1 MTAIYQPSRDQ
12 RALADSFIDSLAP
25 LLPVER
31 LHPSVD
37 EDAATWASLDSLGL
51 FEIGV
56 SEDAGGLGL
65 GAVEEALVVTA
76 LGRCLASPSVLAT
89 LGAAHAR
96 YTSPEAR
103 PRRVF
108 AAFDGVAVDC
118 PASAAVLLRDSESAG
133 VFATASIGAAQDP
146 SHWLSDLAPIETG
159 EQLGSF
165 DAVGLRR
172 LRLIEA
178 AALAGLADGACAM
191 AVGYAQVREQF
202 GRAIGSYQAVKHF
215 CANMAIAAQSAGDL
229 VTFAAVAIDNG
240 HADAAEQVEAA
251 WIAAA
256 QAALG
261 NAATN
266 IQIHG
271 GIGFSD
277 EADPHL
283 FIKRARLLVAAGGG
297 IEKALERLADRDA
310 LSATV

>member
-12 RALADSFIDSLAP
+12 RSLADSFIDSLAP

-31 LHPSVD
+31 LHRGAD
-37 EDAATWASLDSLGL
+37 EDSATWAALDALGL
-51 FEIGV
+51 FDMGV

-65 GAVEEALVVTA
+65 GAAEEALVVTA
-76 LGRCLASPSVLAT
+76 LGRCLASPSLFAT

-96 YTSPEAR
+96 YAQSR

-108 AAFDGVAVDC
+108 AAFDDVAADC
-118 PASAAVLLRDSESAG
+118 PIGSPVLLRDSESAG
-133 VFATASIGAAQDP
+133 VFVTASVGAAQDAT
-146 SHWLSDLAPIETG
+146 HWLSVLAPVETG
-159 EQLGSF
+159 PQLGSF
-165 DAVGLRR
+165 DAAGLLR

-178 AALAGLADGACAM
+178 AALAGLADGACAL

-229 VTFAAVAIDNG
+229 VTFAAVAVDNRR
-240 HADAAEQVEAA
+240 ADAGAQVEAA

-256 QAALG
+256 QAALA

-297 IEKALERLADRDA
+297 IEKALERIANRDA
-310 LSATV
+310 LPAAI

>member
-12 RALADSFIDSLAP
+12 RSLADSFIDSLAP

-31 LHPSVD
+31 LHRSVD
-37 EDAATWASLDSLGL
+37 EDAATWAALDALGL
-51 FEIGV
+51 FDMGV

-89 LGAAHAR
+89 LGAAHAS
-96 YTSPEAR
+96 YTGAR

-108 AAFDGVAVDC
+108 AAFDGFAVDC
-118 PASAAVLLRDSESAG
+118 PAGAPVLLRSG
-133 VFATASIGAAQDP
+133 VFATASIGVAQDAT
-146 SHWLSDLAPIETG
+146 HWLSDLAPVETG

-165 DAVGLRR
+165 DAAGLLR

-178 AALAGLADGACAM
+178 AALAGLADGACAL
-191 AVGYAQVREQF
+191 AVSYAQVREQF

-240 HADAAEQVEAA
+240 RPDAPAQVEAA

-266 IQIHG
+266 IQVHG

-283 FIKRARLLVAAGGG
+283 FIKRARLLVAVGGG
-297 IEKALERLADRDA
+297 VEKALERIADRDA
-310 LSATV
+310 LPATI

>member
-1 MTAIYQPSRDQ
+1 MTAIYQPGREQ
-12 RALADSFIDSLAP
+12 RALANSFIDSLAP

-31 LHPSVD
+31 LHRSVD
-37 EDAATWASLDSLGL
+37 EDAATWAALDALGL
-51 FEIGV
+51 FEMSV
-56 SEDAGGLGL
+56 PEEAGGLGL
-65 GAVEEALVVTA
+65 GAVEEALVVIA

-89 LGAAHAR
+89 LEAGHAR
-96 YTSPEAR
+96 YASPAAR

-108 AAFDGVAVDC
+108 TAFAGIAVDC
-118 PASAAVLLRDSESAG
+118 PASAAVLLRDSESVG
-133 VFATASIGAAQDP
+133 VFATRSVDTPQQAR
-146 SHWLSDLAPIETG
+146 HWLSELAPVETG
-159 EQLGSF
+159 AQLGSF
-165 DAVGLRR
+165 DTAGLLR

-178 AALAGLADGACAM
+178 AALVGLADGACELA
-191 AVGYAQVREQF
+191 ASYAQVREQF

-229 VTFAAVAIDNG
+229 VTFAAVAVDNG
-240 HADAAEQVEAA
+240 RADAPAQVEAA

-283 FIKRARLLVAAGGG
+283 YVKRARLLVAAGGG
-297 IEKALERLADRDA
+297 IEKALERIADRDTLLA
-310 LSATV
+310 AF

>member
-31 LHPSVD
+31 LHRNVD
-37 EDAATWASLDSLGL
+37 EDAATWAALDALGL
-51 FEIGV
+51 FEMAV
-56 SEDAGGLGL
+56 DEDSGGLGL
-65 GAVEEALVVTA
+65 GAVEEVLVVTA

-89 LGAAHAR
+89 LGAAHAN
-96 YTSPEAR
+96 YAGER

-108 AAFDGVAVDC
+108 TAFDGFAADC
-118 PASAAVLLRDSESAG
+118 PSGAAVLLRNNEATG
-133 VFATASIGAAQDP
+133 AFVTASIGAAQNAN
-146 SHWLSDLAPIETG
+146 HWLSDLAPVETG
-159 EQLGSF
+159 EQLGRF
-165 DAVGLRR
+165 DAAGLLR

-229 VTFAAVAIDNG
+229 VTFAAVALDNDRT
-240 HADAAEQVEAA
+240 DAAAQVEAA
-251 WIAAA
+251 WIATA
-256 QAALG
+256 QAALD
-261 NAATN
+261 NAATS
-266 IQIHG
+266 IQVHG

-297 IEKALERLADRDA
+297 IEAALERIADRDA
-310 LSATV
+310 FPAAI

>member
-12 RALADSFIDSLAP
+12 RALADSFVDSIAP

-31 LHPSVD
+31 LHRNVD
-37 EDAATWASLDSLGL
+37 EDAATWASLDALGL
-51 FEIGV
+51 FDMGV
-56 SEDAGGLGL
+56 REDAGGLGL
-65 GAVEEALVVTA
+65 GAVEEALVVIA

-89 LGAAHAR
+89 LGAAHAT
-96 YTSPEAR
+96 YADAR
-103 PRRVF
+103 PGRVF
-108 AAFDGVAVDC
+108 AAFDGFAVDC
-118 PASAAVLLRDSESAG
+118 PPGAPVLLRSG
-133 VFATASIGAAQDP
+133 VFTTASIGAVQDAA
-146 SHWLSDLAPIETG
+146 HWLSDLAPVETG
-159 EQLGSF
+159 TRLGSF
-165 DAVGLRR
+165 DAAGLLR

-178 AALAGLADGACAM
+178 AALAGLADGACAL
-191 AVGYAQVREQF
+191 AVSYSQVREQF
-202 GRAIGSYQAVKHF
+202 DRPIGSYQAVKHF

-229 VTFAAVAIDNG
+229 VTFAAVAVDNG
-240 HADAAEQVEAA
+240 RADAAAQVEAA

-283 FIKRARLLVAAGGG
+283 YIKRARLLVAVGGG
-297 IEKALERLADRDA
+297 IEAALERIADRGA
-310 LSATV
+310 LPVAI

>member
-12 RALADSFIDSLAP
+12 RALADSFIDSLTP
-25 LLPVER
+25 LLPIER
-31 LHPSVD
+31 LHRSVD
-37 EDAATWASLDSLGL
+37 EDAATWSALDALGL
-51 FEIGV
+51 FDMGV
-56 SEDAGGLGL
+56 PENAGGLGL

-89 LGAAHAR
+89 LGAAHANF
-96 YTSPEAR
+96 TAAR
-103 PRRVF
+103 PIRVF
-108 AAFDGVAVDC
+108 AAFDGFAADC
-118 PASAAVLLRDSESAG
+118 PTGAAILLRNRESAG
-133 VFATASIGAAQDP
+133 VFATASIGEPQDAT
-146 SHWLSDLAPIETG
+146 HWLSDLAPIETAA
-159 EQLGSF
+159 QLGSF
-165 DAVGLRR
+165 NAAGLLR

-178 AALAGLADGACAM
+178 AALAGLADAACAM

-240 HADAAEQVEAA
+240 RPDAFAQVEAA

-266 IQIHG
+266 IQVHG

-277 EADPHL
+277 EADAHL
-283 FIKRARLLVAAGGG
+283 FIKRARLLAAAGGG
-297 IEKALERLADRDA
+297 IERAVERIADHDA
-310 LSATV
+310 LPSTI

>member
-1 MTAIYQPSRDQ
+1 MTAIYQPGRDQ

-25 LLPVER
+25 LLPIER
-31 LHPSVD
+31 LHRSVD
-37 EDAATWASLDSLGL
+37 EDAATWAALDALGL
-51 FEIGV
+51 FEMAV
-56 SEDAGGLGL
+56 NEDAGGLGL
-65 GAVEEALVVTA
+65 GAVEEVLVVTA

-89 LGAAHAR
+89 LAAAHAR
-96 YTSPEAR
+96 YAGER

-108 AAFDGVAVDC
+108 AAFDGFAADC
-118 PASAAVLLRDSESAG
+118 PSGAPVLLRDGETNG
-133 VFATASIGAAQDP
+133 IFATASIGTAQDTT
-146 SHWLSDLAPIETG
+146 HWLSDLAPVETG
-159 EQLGSF
+159 EQLGRF
-165 DAVGLRR
+165 DAAAALR

-229 VTFAAVAIDNG
+229 VTFAAVALDNG
-240 HADAAEQVEAA
+240 RTDAAAQAEAA

-297 IEKALERLADRDA
+297 IEASLDRIAGRDVRPVA
-310 LSATV
+310 I